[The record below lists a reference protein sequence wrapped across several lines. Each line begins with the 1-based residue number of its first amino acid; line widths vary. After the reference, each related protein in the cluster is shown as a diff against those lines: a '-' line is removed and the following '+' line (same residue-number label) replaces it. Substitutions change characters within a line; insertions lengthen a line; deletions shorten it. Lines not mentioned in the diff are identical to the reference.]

1 MILINMA
8 TKLFIL
14 IPILLAGLLGC
25 HNNHVKPIAK
35 PKPKNLNEAIS
46 YLDNDWNAIEKNKF
60 KNLSE
65 RDALTSS
72 YFAAG
77 LWIRNNWVYAD
88 RDSALVQSFHKLG
101 IYAPDDI
108 SSIILTSF
116 HRELNNKPMDLINQ
130 IEPYKLYWKSIEDC
144 EAKTKAAE
152 LFNYKKYAVG
162 SEITIS
168 MYVDTSENQRNA
180 TVIECPNPDWKFNAN
195 KDLLI
200 NGVVTQKY
208 FINSSSNLFFK
219 VRIDSLNYPN
229 TAILSESVKIG
240 DIKDFS
246 LAHLV
251 IK

>member
-1 MILINMA
+1 MPK
-8 TKLFIL
+8 KLFIF

-25 HNNHVKPIAK
+25 HNNHDKPINM
-35 PKPKNLNEAIS
+35 PKPKNLDEAIL
-46 YLDNDWNAIEKNKF
+46 YLDNGWNATEKTKF

-65 RDALTSS
+65 GDALTSS
-72 YFAAG
+72 HFTAG

-88 RDSALVQSFHKLG
+88 RDSDLVQYFHKLG

-116 HRELNNKPMDLINQ
+116 HRELNNKPLDLINQ

-144 EAKTKAAE
+144 EAKTNATE
-152 LFNYKKYAVG
+152 LINYKKYAIG

-180 TVIECPNPDWKFNAN
+180 TVINCPNPDWKFNPE

-200 NGVVTQKY
+200 KGAVTQKY
-208 FINSSSNLFFK
+208 FINSNSNVFFK
-219 VRIDSLNYPN
+219 VKIDKMNYPN
-229 TAILSESVKIG
+229 TTILSQTVKIG
-240 DIKDFS
+240 DILDFP
-246 LAHLV
+246 LAHLY